1 MIRNTAVALSLVA
14 LAASGLDAQSVEPKM
29 GERLA
34 SFEMMRGKRG
44 ADEVARRA
52 AAVADLLEGK
62 RLEKPP
68 VVKPLRSPD
77 GAERR
82 WQVISSEDSALRI
95 RYIPELDELR
105 VLNTEVMADTHPEK
119 DVGQVAALE
128 IAKRSVA
135 RLAAAGV
142 IEERHFDWKSAEV
155 ASTWVGEGSLDGRLS
170 QRRRTEYRITLRRKL
185 NGIELANAGLR
196 VAVHVSG
203 RLAGLRVGGVS
214 VASDVAGG
222 QENPK
227 GRGQWLVRK
236 VETADLE
243 RRFQRDAGPAGTR
256 PEVAWARVMYV
267 MPESRTEAVVEPLL
281 VFSYSLKSK
290 AESGEEVVSRRKVL
304 GYSLTD
310 PTAKAIDLVPPTRP
324 TREGDVKQ
332 SSS

>member
-1 MIRNTAVALSLVA
+1 MIRHTAVALSLVA
-14 LAASGLDAQSVEPKM
+14 LAASGLPAQSLEPKV

-34 SFEMMRGKRG
+34 SFEMSRAKRS
-44 ADEVARRA
+44 ADEVGRRA
-52 AAVADLLEGK
+52 AAVAELLEGHK
-62 RLEKPP
+62 LEKAPA
-68 VVKPLRSPD
+68 VKPLRSPD

-82 WQVISSEDSALRI
+82 WQVILSEDSALRV

-105 VLNTEVMADTHPEK
+105 ALNTEVMADTHPEK
-119 DVGQVAALE
+119 DVGQATALDVAQ
-128 IAKRSVA
+128 RSVA

-142 IEERHFDWKSAEV
+142 VDERQFDWKSAEV

-203 RLAGLRVGGVS
+203 RLAGLRIGGVS
-214 VASDVAGG
+214 VASDLAGG

-227 GRGQWLVRK
+227 GRGQWLTRK
-236 VETADLE
+236 VEAADIE
-243 RRFQRDAGPAGTR
+243 RRFQRDAGPAGSK
-256 PEVAWARVMYV
+256 PEVAWVRVMYV
-267 MPESRTEAVVEPLL
+267 MPENRTEALVEPLL
-281 VFSYSLKSK
+281 VYSYSLKSK
-290 AESGEEVVSRRKVL
+290 TESGEVVVSRRKVL

-310 PTAKAIDLVPPTRP
+310 PTAKPIDLVPPTRP
-324 TREGDVKQ
+324 AREGDVKP